1 MQHGVRLY
9 HACGVFLIGFF
20 CGRLSSGH
28 KALASPST
36 SEFRQKNPFYAEGLK
51 AGLLECKSSGQ
62 QCCLRSSDASCAND
76 AWTPH
81 SAAYRQSTC

>member
-51 AGLLECKSSGQ
+51 AGLRRVQVFGPAML
-62 QCCLRSSDASCAND
+62 LAFF
-76 AWTPH
+76 
-81 SAAYRQSTC
+81 